1 MFMGVSPIRILLFV
15 LATSIVL
22 WSPVPSVSLK
32 PSRSTAAARDLAR
45 EAPAHGSPYAPRRKL
60 AELLL
65 KLRPHKETTQ
75 FLGCHRRGPRTT
87 ERVEDEVSL
96 PTRSEQGTPH
106 EPEGFL
112 GRVVAVELLVLGN
125 GTNAPD
131 ARELLARVRAVYEVV
146 VEGVARSFA
155 RPDQGFVRVGER
167 RMQSVGRRVRLEPGN
182 VVDDLEPQPLERE
195 AYAEDDVVRTA
206 HPQRAVGLENS
217 PGRAQPPDVEVVI
230 LLQSHRANRV
240 TILGLALPGA
250 AGRQRPRTRSP

>member
-125 GTNAPD
+125 ATNAPD
-131 ARELLARVRAVYEVV
+131 ARELSARVRAVYEVV
-146 VEGVARSFA
+146 VEGVARFSTFA
-155 RPDQGFVRVGER
+155 RPDQGFVRVGPRKSGQR
-167 RMQSVGRRVRLEPGN
+167 R
-182 VVDDLEPQPLERE
+182 
-195 AYAEDDVVRTA
+195 AY
-206 HPQRAVGLENS
+206 
-217 PGRAQPPDVEVVI
+217 
-230 LLQSHRANRV
+230 
-240 TILGLALPGA
+240 
-250 AGRQRPRTRSP
+250 